1 MLILQELFTD
11 WLLLAHTGRP
21 YSLKKVSFSAPKVL
35 HLLRCY
41 SYADNPALL

>member
-21 YSLKKVSFSAPKVL
+21 YSL
-35 HLLRCY
+35 
-41 SYADNPALL
+41 